1 MKGAS
6 VSKKQH
12 GNKRDLLLQDGVP
25 AHFCSVEE
33 FGTEP
38 RHWWEILYHVRV
50 TRRSKLFSSRWPRQ
64 GFKRTPDCEHCCQEK
79 NEAEKSLLQNDD
91 VTGRTLRILLLSAI
105 MKSFSFL
112 LSIIFSTLVCGT
124 IALVP

>member
-1 MKGAS
+1 
-6 VSKKQH
+6 
-12 GNKRDLLLQDGVP
+12 LLQDGVP

-79 NEAEKSLLQNDD
+79 MKLRKFCCRTTMSLE
-91 VTGRTLRILLLSAI
+91 GH
-105 MKSFSFL
+105 
-112 LSIIFSTLVCGT
+112 
-124 IALVP
+124 